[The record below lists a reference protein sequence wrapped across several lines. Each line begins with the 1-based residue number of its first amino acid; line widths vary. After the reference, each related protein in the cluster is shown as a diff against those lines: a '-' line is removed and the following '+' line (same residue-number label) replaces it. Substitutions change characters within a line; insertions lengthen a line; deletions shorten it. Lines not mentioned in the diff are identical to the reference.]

1 MKLLNTF
8 INGRWSPPWKYALK
22 YHNHNHKIGQLWA
35 TILMGDGEEIFII
48 QNSGFKMG
56 VFGMINHIILTRIGF
71 DFHNNIFY
79 SLSVSKHTTE

>member
-56 VFGMINHIILTRIGF
+56 CVWYDKSYNPNENR
-71 DFHNNIFY
+71 
-79 SLSVSKHTTE
+79 V